1 MTPNYNIT
9 PDLVS
14 RYAEMFDVPM
24 SEEDLAVLPAQL
36 AGGFSG
42 IAELWRVDVTGYEP
56 ATILPVERS
65 AEK

>member
-1 MTPNYNIT
+1 MVPKFNVTPE
-9 PDLVS
+9 LVAGF
-14 RYAEMFDVPM
+14 AEMFDVPM
-24 SEEDLAVLPAQL
+24 SKEDLAEIPTQL

-42 IAELWRVDVTGYEP
+42 IADLWRVDVTGYEP